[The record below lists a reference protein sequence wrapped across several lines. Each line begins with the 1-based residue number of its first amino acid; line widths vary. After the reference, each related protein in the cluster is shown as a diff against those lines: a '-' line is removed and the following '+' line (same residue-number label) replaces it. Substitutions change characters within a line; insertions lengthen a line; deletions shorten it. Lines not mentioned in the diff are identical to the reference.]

1 MRASWRLGRGGWQ
14 PEGGTVGRVVGSPD
28 GAQARATRPAPA
40 DTSALPPGPQGPAMA
55 FRATP
60 ARTPLRPGPGIPSAS
75 FRSPQAPMAGP
86 ARVEV
91 EDEDEDEPAEVSEQ
105 ERAGRTGRG

>member
-1 MRASWRLGRGGWQ
+1 M
-14 PEGGTVGRVVGSPD
+14 VGSPD

-40 DTSALPPGPQGPAMA
+40 DMSALPPGPQGPAMA

-75 FRSPQAPMAGP
+75 FPSPQAPMAGP

-91 EDEDEDEPAEVSEQ
+91 EDEDEDEEEPAEVSEQ